1 MRKTNVFFLIECTFN
16 FIVPIST
23 LKCNFL
29 NILLDKQFFKKY
41 NFIFSSQDGIKTS
54 FVFNLRFKNRP
65 LMGQMWATGR
75 RLTPTTLFLLVRFK
89 YLTNIF
95 QLSCLWKSIGD
106 TCIRNLMEIDPHPC
120 RPPTLASAFKKH
132 CFKYC
137 ISNAIQC
144 CTIHLI

>member
-1 MRKTNVFFLIECTFN
+1 MRKTNLFFLTECTFN

-29 NILLDKQFFKKY
+29 NILLDKQILKKY

-65 LMGQMWATGR
+65 LMGQMWATGQ
-75 RLTPTTLFLLVRFK
+75 RLTPTTLFLFVRFK

-95 QLSCLWKSIGD
+95 QLSCLCKTIGD
-106 TCIRNLMEIDPHPC
+106 TCIRNLMEIDP
-120 RPPTLASAFKKH
+120 PPYPALSLQPLRNTALNTVFLMP
-132 CFKYC
+132 
-137 ISNAIQC
+137 SNVVQYI
-144 CTIHLI
+144 